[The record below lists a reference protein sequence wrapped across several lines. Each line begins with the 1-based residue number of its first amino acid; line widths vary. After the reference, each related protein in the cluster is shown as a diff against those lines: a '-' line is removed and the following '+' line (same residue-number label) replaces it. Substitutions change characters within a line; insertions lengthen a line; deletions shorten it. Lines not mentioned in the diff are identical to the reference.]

1 MALSPAEVAPL
12 LLQNDNERVSLSTM
26 QLKTFLLSMP
36 VKARHE
42 FAARCGTSYQQL
54 LNIAYNG
61 RACAAKLAVSIMR
74 ESDGRV
80 LCDPLHPQVDWDYV
94 RSAKARRQAHTEATQ
109 RLRTDCRHGAE

>member
-1 MALSPAEVAPL
+1 MRLTGAEVAQP
-12 LLQNDNERVSLSTM
+12 LLQNDNERVSLSVM
-26 QLKTFLLSMP
+26 QLKDYLLSMP

-61 RACAAKLAVSIMR
+61 RTCAAKLAVSIMR
-74 ESDGRV
+74 ESNGRV

-94 RSAKARRQAHTEATQ
+94 RSARARRQVQACAAAHREPPS
-109 RLRTDCRHGAE
+109 